1 MTRPIYL
8 DHHATTPCDE
18 RVVQAMLPFFTEHF
32 GNAGSSSHSLGL
44 YARAAVDR
52 ARERIGALLGAPA
65 DAIVLTSGATE
76 ANNLAIL
83 GTATAAGRGHL
94 IASSIEHSAV
104 LDPLAHA
111 ERYGFDVTR
120 VPVDPDGLVDPSQ
133 IASALRPDTLLVSVM
148 LANNEIGTVQP
159 IAQIGAL
166 LRDHRARLHVDAAQA
181 PGWLPLN
188 VAQLGADLLS
198 LSAHKMYG
206 PKGIGALYVRHA
218 TQGVDLVPLIFGGG
232 QERGLRPGTHPV
244 PLVVGFG
251 RAAELALAAYDDHL
265 PQRVAELRD
274 ALRDQL
280 HAHGAVVN
288 GSLSHRLPN
297 NLSVRFPG
305 VRAQDLIRAVRTQV
319 AMSTGSACSSETAR
333 PSHVLTA
340 LGLDPTQAL
349 QTVRFGLGRDTTQAQ
364 IDAAA
369 QVIVRAVADAR

>member
-1 MTRPIYL
+1 MTGPIYL

-18 RVVQAMLPFFTEHF
+18 RVVRAMLPFFTEHF

-52 ARERIGALLGAPA
+52 ARERIGALIGAPP
-65 DAIVLTSGATE
+65 DDIVLTSGATE

-83 GTATAAGRGHL
+83 GTATAAGHGHL

-111 ERYGFDVTR
+111 ERYGFEITR
-120 VPVDPDGLVDPSQ
+120 LPVDDDGLIDPRDV
-133 IASALRPDTLLVSVM
+133 ARALRPDTLLVSVM

-159 IAQIGAL
+159 VAQIGEL
-166 LRDHRARLHVDAAQA
+166 LREHRARLHVDAAQA
-181 PGWLPLN
+181 PGWLPLD
-188 VAQLGADLLS
+188 VAELGADLLS

-206 PKGIGALYVRHA
+206 PKGIGALYARHA
-218 TQGVDLVPLIFGGG
+218 TPGVDLVPLTFGGG

-251 RAAELALAAYDDHL
+251 RAAELAVAALDDGL
-265 PQRVAELRD
+265 PERVA
-274 ALRDQL
+274 ALRDVL
-280 HAHGAVVN
+280 RDRLGARGAIVN
-288 GSLSHRLPN
+288 GSLIHRLPN

-305 VRAQDLIRAVRTQV
+305 VRAQDLIRAVRSRIAV
-319 AMSTGSACSSETAR
+319 STGSACSSETGR

-340 LGLDPTQAL
+340 LGLDPTEAL
-349 QTVRFGLGRDTTQAQ
+349 QTVRFGLGRDTTRAQ

-369 QVIVRAVADAR
+369 DVIVRAVAKAR